1 MLDAACLQ
9 SRAPRFVLVAS
20 LLLAGACDKS
30 DSSPPGTDGPTGEA
44 RIAIVNAPTDVR
56 CIRVNAAG
64 TRVVSDS
71 FALMPGDKSV
81 FTVRGL
87 SVGLV
92 TFTADAFDVVCPA
105 VNANSTPTWVSD
117 SVTTGIAAGSTT
129 NVTLTM
135 QRPGTGSVSID
146 FPGDAG
152 ATNPPP
158 ATQTV
163 GAGHTATSQNFKM
176 VYTFGQPT
184 TNQDKSTSARRRL
197 RGGLQGAN
205 GSGP

>member
-1 MLDAACLQ
+1 MVAVEYVQ
-9 SRAPRFVLVAS
+9 SRLPMLMVAAF
-20 LLLAGACDKS
+20 LLLASACDKS
-30 DSSPPGTDGPTGEA
+30 GGGAPTGDPTGEA
-44 RIAIVNAPTDVR
+44 RIAIVNAPNDVR

-64 TRVVSDS
+64 TRVVTSS
-71 FALMPGDKSV
+71 FSVMAGASKV

-87 SVGLV
+87 PVGLV
-92 TFTADAFDVVCPA
+92 TFTADAFGSVCPS
-105 VNANSTPTWVSD
+105 VNASTVPTWVSD
-117 SVTTGIAAGSTT
+117 SVTTGIAGGSTT

-135 QRPGTGSVSID
+135 QRPGTSTVSID

-184 TNQDKSTSARRRL
+184 TNQDKSTSANRRL
-197 RGGLQGAN
+197 RAVLQRAHV
-205 GSGP
+205 SGP